1 MEIIHAHKLETVQ
14 SVKDFIF
21 AGNATFTL
29 RNPNSGNHLTF
40 KVSAPKKQ
48 DPKRPVYFVNLMTGK
63 DNEKSYS
70 FLGTLFGQFNYQH
83 SKKSIL
89 NVHDKKVEVFA
100 RFINLVE
107 NNILPSQVEIW
118 HEGSCGRCGR
128 KLTNPASILSGIGP
142 ECAHK
147 RWVAANKQLKLTI
160 NS

>member
-1 MEIIHAHKLETVQ
+1 MEIIHKHKLETVQ
-14 SVKDFIF
+14 SVLDFIF

-29 RNPNSGNHLTF
+29 RNPNSGNHVTY

-48 DPKRPVYFVNLMTGK
+48 DPKRPVYFVNLMTGR

-70 FLGTLFGQFNYQH
+70 FLGTLFGKFNYQH
-83 SKKSIL
+83 SRKSIL
-89 NVHDKKVEVFA
+89 SPTDKKVEVFA
-100 RFINLVE
+100 RFINFVE
-107 NNILPSQVEIW
+107 NNTLPSQVEIW

-147 RWVAANKQLKLTI
+147 RWLAANKQLKLTI